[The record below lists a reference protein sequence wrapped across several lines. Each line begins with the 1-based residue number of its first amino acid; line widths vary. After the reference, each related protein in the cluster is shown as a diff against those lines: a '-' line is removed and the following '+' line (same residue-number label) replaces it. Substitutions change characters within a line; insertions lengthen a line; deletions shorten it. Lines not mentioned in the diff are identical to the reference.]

1 MLKTKTAIE
10 FRLEGN
16 VPSKKNQRIN
26 TKDGLSFASKAF
38 TDWQKTAIVECR
50 RQSRHRFFAPVSIEV
65 MIYFATLG
73 KADIDNRLT
82 SILDMLADALIIRD
96 DKWESVP
103 LMKVEAAYRPKQ
115 PGAFI
120 RIEELPADFFG
131 AEYVEAAAKRDRRK
145 KR

>member
-1 MLKTKTAIE
+1 MLNPKTVE
-10 FRLEGN
+10 LVLEGN

-26 TKDGLSFASKAF
+26 TKSGLSFASKAF
-38 TDWQKTAIVECR
+38 TDWQDAAIVDVR
-50 RQSRHRFFAPVSIEV
+50 RQSRHRFFAPVQVEV
-65 MIYFATLG
+65 IIYFTTLG
-73 KADIDNRLT
+73 KADVDNRLT
-82 SILDMLADALIIRD
+82 SILDMLVDSMLLRD

-103 LMKVEAAYRPKQ
+103 LMKVEAAYRPGS

-131 AEYVEAAAKRDRRK
+131 TEYEVAAAKRDRRK